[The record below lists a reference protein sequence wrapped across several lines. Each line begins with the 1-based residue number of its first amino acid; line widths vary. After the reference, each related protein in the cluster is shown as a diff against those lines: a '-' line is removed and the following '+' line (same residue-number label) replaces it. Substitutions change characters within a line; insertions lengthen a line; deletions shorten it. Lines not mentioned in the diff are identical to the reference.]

1 MVKTTTWNSKYF
13 YGHRISN
20 DGLVNGYL
28 DYGTL
33 SKAFDAVLVND
44 ITKLFY
50 STVNGEYIEP
60 EQINGIIDYSDEIEE
75 LRDKIDE
82 LMLDNDDDQYTD
94 YIDALQDKIN
104 ELEEMQEPDEIFQY
118 YIISGNGAEILQE
131 FTNDPVY
138 YIDMLDMYIWGV
150 THWGTAWDYV
160 STGVKL
166 EVSNDD

>member
-1 MVKTTTWNSKYF
+1 
-13 YGHRISN
+13 
-20 DGLVNGYL
+20 
-28 DYGTL
+28 
-33 SKAFDAVLVND
+33 
-44 ITKLFY
+44 LFY

-118 YIISGNGAEILQE
+118 YVISGNGAEILQE

-150 THWGTAWDYV
+150 THWGYCLGLCFHGCKIG
-160 STGVKL
+160 GVQ
-166 EVSNDD
+166 

>member
-1 MVKTTTWNSKYF
+1 MKQ
-13 YGHRISN
+13 
-20 DGLVNGYL
+20 YL
-28 DYGTL
+28 RQNKRCDYPQAEPIRL

-118 YIISGNGAEILQE
+118 YVISGNGAEILQE

-150 THWGTAWDYV
+150 THWGYCLGLCFHGCKIG
-160 STGVKL
+160 GVQ
-166 EVSNDD
+166 